1 MVRYNLVELS
11 DKSTP
16 INDPDSKVKI
26 IDVWKHNLDR
36 EMLKIINLVEK
47 YPCIAMDTEFPGVV
61 AKPTGNFRTPSEY
74 HYQTLKCNV
83 NLLKVI
89 QIGLTFTD
97 TEGNIPEDGQC
108 VWQFNFKFNLK
119 EDMYAQDSIDLLAD
133 SGIKF
138 SNHEKEGIDVETFGE
153 KLISSG
159 IVLSD
164 EVKWISF
171 HSAYDFGYLIKLLT
185 NEVLPEA
192 ESEFFELLHTFF
204 PCLYD
209 IKYLMRSCDTLKGG
223 LNQLAEDLGIRRI
236 GPAHQAGSDS
246 LLTSATFFKMMKV
259 FFENNMNDK
268 KYIGV
273 LYGLGEGFDSTHGGL
288 GYKNSST
295 KRVGNV
301 QNVQHNIQSIS
312 NSNAEIATDYT

>member
-1 MVRYNLVELS
+1 M
-11 DKSTP
+11 
-16 INDPDSKVKI
+16 
-26 IDVWKHNLDR
+26 
-36 EMLKIINLVEK
+36 
-47 YPCIAMDTEFPGVV
+47 
-61 AKPTGNFRTPSEY
+61 
-74 HYQTLKCNV
+74 

-89 QIGLTFTD
+89 QLGLTFTD
-97 TEGNIPEDGQC
+97 LEGNVPEDGQC

-138 SNHEKEGIDVETFGE
+138 PSHEKEGIDVEVFGE

-159 IVLSD
+159 IVLSED
-164 EVKWISF
+164 VKWISF

-185 NEVLPEA
+185 NEALPEV
-192 ESEFFELLHTFF
+192 ETDFFDLLHTFF
-204 PCLYD
+204 PCIYD

-223 LNQLAEDLGIRRI
+223 LNQLAEDLGMRRI

-268 KYIGV
+268 KYIGI
-273 LYGLGEGFDSTHGGL
+273 LYGLGEGFDSNHGL
-288 GYKNSST
+288 GYKNGS

-301 QNVQHNIQSIS
+301 QNVQNNIQSIS